1 MLILDIIIL
10 LSIICYLCFYNNK
23 QKKKYQKE
31 IDSRVEQVVAQ
42 QAADLNGQIQSK
54 KQVLNNLEESYTREA
69 AACKQKL
76 QTELE
81 LEKTNQLHLINKE
94 LEEGRNDCTADYLIW
109 YKTFDEIKNKNL
121 LELDNLQLQIADFQS
136 KQQAIN
142 AKIQQE
148 RLSAEESKRF
158 CILLSDESLQDIN
171 LLLNLRT
178 QFFKKDTL
186 SKIVWSEYIQP
197 AFKEMLKRQFGA
209 TIPKNVIYCIENLDT
224 NEKYIGKTSQEV
236 GKRWSDHIK
245 SSLSIGTN
253 SNSLFH
259 QALYKNWDNFKFT
272 VLEEVN
278 TNALTERE
286 KFYISLYQTDIYGYN
301 MKVG

>member
-1 MLILDIIIL
+1 MAEQFTNEYWKDIMYTNGLVDREHYDMHHNIYRFGIIAPHE
-10 LSIICYLCFYNNK
+10 IIRDGREYLFFTK
-23 QKKKYQKE
+23 PDLHIMDGKK
-31 IDSRVEQVVAQ
+31 
-42 QAADLNGQIQSK
+42 G
-54 KQVLNNLEESYTREA
+54 
-69 AACKQKL
+69 KL
-76 QTELE
+76 
-81 LEKTNQLHLINKE
+81 NKE

-136 KQQAIN
+136 KQHAIN

-148 RLSAEESKRF
+148 RLSAEKSKRF

-236 GKRWSDHIK
+236 GKRCSDHIK